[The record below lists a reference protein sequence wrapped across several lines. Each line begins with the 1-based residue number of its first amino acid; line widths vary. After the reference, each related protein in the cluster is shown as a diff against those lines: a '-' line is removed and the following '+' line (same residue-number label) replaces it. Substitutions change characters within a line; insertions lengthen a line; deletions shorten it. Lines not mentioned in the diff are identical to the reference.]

1 MKPHIKIV
9 DSFVRPFRGEGSARK
24 VKGYRVQL
32 IAGNGEIL
40 QHSEQLESVKAVKK
54 HIEALGKVFAITAA
68 WELYSIVKIVDQTKE
83 KVWKNPFDK

>member
-9 DSFVRPFRGEGSARK
+9 DSFVRPFRGQGSARK

-68 WELYSIVKIVDQTKE
+68 WELYSIVKIDDVTKE
-83 KVWKNPFDK
+83 KVWPNPFVK

>member
-9 DSFVRPFRGEGSARK
+9 DSFVRPFRSEGSARK

-32 IAGNGEIL
+32 IAGNGELL

-54 HIEALGKVFAITAA
+54 HIEALGKVFALTAK
-68 WELYSIVKIVDQTKE
+68 WELYSVVKIDDETAA
-83 KVWKNPFDK
+83 KVWPNPIEK